1 MTTIEVQTPP
11 RGAQVRRY
19 LARYAIVWVTLALF
33 IFLAATTQGFL
44 TTQNLTNILAQQ
56 ATVLIVAVPFT
67 LLMIAGSFDISLSA
81 VYVAAPIVGI
91 QLQIATGSI
100 WLAVFGGIAFGIV
113 CGVVNAIVV
122 VRFNIN
128 SFIATLATSFIIFGV
143 GYLVSGQSIVVP
155 TDPDFRGLAMTR
167 IFGITSATWFALIV
181 VAIFWVLLARTRYGR
196 YVYATGASPEAAR
209 LSGVRAGWIVA
220 STFLLAGGAA
230 GFAGVLLNA
239 SRSVSA
245 QASDDFTFVFG
256 VIAAVVVGGTSIAG
270 GSGAVWRTVVGV
282 VFIALLNN
290 GFNLNQVDPII
301 QRIILGCVIL
311 LAVGIDAVTRRGK
324 AG

>member
-1 MTTIEVQTPP
+1 MTTIEAQTSP

-19 LARYAIVWVTLALF
+19 LSRYAIVWVTLALF
-33 IFLAATTQGFL
+33 VLLAVSTQGFL
-44 TTQNLTNILAQQ
+44 TPQNLTNILAQQ

-100 WLAVFGGIAFGIV
+100 WLAVLGGIAFGIV

-128 SFIATLATSFIIFGV
+128 SFIATLATSFMIFGV

-155 TDPDFRGLAMTR
+155 TDPGFRGLAMTR
-167 IFGITSATWFALIV
+167 ILGLTSATWFALLV
-181 VAIFWVLLARTRYGR
+181 VAVFWVVLACTRYGR
-196 YVYATGASPEAAR
+196 YVYATGANPEAAR

-230 GFAGVLLNA
+230 GLAGVVNA
-239 SRSVSA
+239 SRSASA
-245 QASDDFTFVFG
+245 QASDDFTLVFD

>member
-1 MTTIEVQTPP
+1 MTTIEAQTSP
-11 RGAQVRRY
+11 RGAQIRRY
-19 LARYAIVWVTLALF
+19 LSRYAIVWVTLALF
-33 IFLAATTQGFL
+33 VLLAVSTQGFL
-44 TTQNLTNILAQQ
+44 TPQNLTNILAQQ

-100 WLAVFGGIAFGIV
+100 WLAVLGGIAFGIV

-167 IFGITSATWFALIV
+167 ILGLTSATWFALLA
-181 VAIFWVLLARTRYGR
+181 VAVFWVLLARTRYGR
-196 YVYATGASPEAAR
+196 YVYATGANPEAAR

-230 GFAGVLLNA
+230 GFAGVLNA
-239 SRSVSA
+239 SRSASA
-245 QASDDFTFVFG
+245 QASDDFTFAFS

-311 LAVGIDAVTRRGK
+311 LAVGIDAVTRRGR

>member
-1 MTTIEVQTPP
+1 MTTIEAQTSP
-11 RGAQVRRY
+11 RGAQIRRY
-19 LARYAIVWVTLALF
+19 LSRYAIVWVTLALF
-33 IFLAATTQGFL
+33 VLLAVSTQGFL
-44 TTQNLTNILAQQ
+44 TPQNLTNILAQQ

-100 WLAVFGGIAFGIV
+100 WLAVLGGIAFGIV

-167 IFGITSATWFALIV
+167 ILGLTSATWFALLA
-181 VAIFWVLLARTRYGR
+181 VAVFWVLLARTRYGR
-196 YVYATGASPEAAR
+196 YVYATGANPEAAR

-230 GFAGVLLNA
+230 GFAGVLNA
-239 SRSVSA
+239 SRSASA
-245 QASDDFTFVFG
+245 QASDDFTFAFG

>member
-1 MTTIEVQTPP
+1 M
-11 RGAQVRRY
+11 
-19 LARYAIVWVTLALF
+19 
-33 IFLAATTQGFL
+33 
-44 TTQNLTNILAQQ
+44 TNILAQQ

-100 WLAVFGGIAFGIV
+100 WLAVIGGIAFGIV

-167 IFGITSATWFALIV
+167 ILGLTSATWFALLA
-181 VAIFWVLLARTRYGR
+181 VAVFWVLLARTRYGR
-196 YVYATGASPEAAR
+196 YVYATGANPEAAR

-230 GFAGVLLNA
+230 GFAGVLNA
-239 SRSVSA
+239 SRSASA
-245 QASDDFTFVFG
+245 QASDDFTFAFG

>member
-1 MTTIEVQTPP
+1 MTTIEAQTPS

-33 IFLAATTQGFL
+33 IFLAVTTQGFL
-44 TTQNLTNILAQQ
+44 TPQNLTNILAQQ

-143 GYLVSGQSIVVP
+143 GYLVSGQSIVAP
-155 TDPDFRGLAMTR
+155 TDPDFRGLALTR
-167 IFGITSATWFALIV
+167 IQGLTSATWFALIV

-196 YVYATGASPEAAR
+196 YVYATGANPEAAR
-209 LSGVRAGWIVA
+209 LSGVRSGWIVA

-230 GFAGVLLNA
+230 GFAGVLNA

-245 QASDDFTFVFG
+245 QASDDFTFAFG

>member
-1 MTTIEVQTPP
+1 MTTIEAQTSP

-19 LARYAIVWVTLALF
+19 LSRYAIVWVTLALF
-33 IFLAATTQGFL
+33 VLLAVSTQGFL
-44 TTQNLTNILAQQ
+44 TPQNLTNILAQQ

-100 WLAVFGGIAFGIV
+100 WLAVIGGIAFGIV

-167 IFGITSATWFALIV
+167 ILGLTSATWFALLA
-181 VAIFWVLLARTRYGR
+181 VAVFWVLLARTRYGR
-196 YVYATGASPEAAR
+196 YVYATGANPEAAR

-230 GFAGVLLNA
+230 GFAGVLNA
-239 SRSVSA
+239 SRSASA
-245 QASDDFTFVFG
+245 QASDDFTFAFG

>member
-1 MTTIEVQTPP
+1 M
-11 RGAQVRRY
+11 RRY
-19 LARYAIVWVTLALF
+19 LSRYAIVWVTLALF
-33 IFLAATTQGFL
+33 VLLAVSTQGFL
-44 TTQNLTNILAQQ
+44 TPQNLTNILAQQ

-100 WLAVFGGIAFGIV
+100 WLAVLGGIAFGIV

-167 IFGITSATWFALIV
+167 ILGLTSATWFALLA
-181 VAIFWVLLARTRYGR
+181 VAVFWVLLARTRYGR
-196 YVYATGASPEAAR
+196 YVYATGANPEAAR

-230 GFAGVLLNA
+230 GFAGVLNA
-239 SRSVSA
+239 SRSASA
-245 QASDDFTFVFG
+245 QASDDFTFAFG